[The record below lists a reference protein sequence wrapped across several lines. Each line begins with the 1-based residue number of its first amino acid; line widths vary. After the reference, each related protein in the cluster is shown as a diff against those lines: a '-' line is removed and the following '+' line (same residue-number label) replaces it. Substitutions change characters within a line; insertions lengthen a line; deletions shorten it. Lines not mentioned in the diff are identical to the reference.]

1 MNDESADRRIA
12 EARNARISTLE
23 LEPVGPQR
31 RGFAGF
37 GEAVSDIWRRREM
50 LGLLVSREITARYK
64 DSALG
69 FLWGLVRPL
78 TQLLVYYLVLGHFLG
93 AARAIPEFAVFIF
106 SGLTIYGFASE
117 ILMLMTAS
125 VVGNAGLVKKV
136 YVPREVFPLAAVG
149 SAAFNFFLQLLVL
162 LAATLFA
169 GTLSFGWNLAY
180 ALAGTTLVLLY
191 SVALGLTL
199 SAVNVYLRD
208 VQYLVEVIV
217 MLMMWTSPIVYSW
230 TFVGT
235 AFADLGWPAWMNE
248 VFINNPLTLA
258 VISFQ
263 AAFWAPGLPPAA
275 PGADPAFMF
284 PEMFKLRLL
293 IAGLIGV
300 VLVYLSQRLFSRLQG
315 NFAQEL

>member
-1 MNDESADRRIA
+1 MNEPSKAQQVA
-12 EARNARISTLE
+12 EARNTRIASLT

-31 RGFAGF
+31 RGAAGF
-37 GEAVSDIWRRREM
+37 IEAVTDIWHRREM

-93 AARAIPEFAVFIF
+93 AARSIPEFAVFIF

-117 ILMLMTAS
+117 VLMLMTGS
-125 VVGNAGLVKKV
+125 IVGNSGLVKKV
-136 YVPREVFPLAAVG
+136 YLPREVFPLAALG
-149 SAAFNFFLQLLVL
+149 SAAFNFMLQMLVL
-162 LAATLFA
+162 LAAALLA
-169 GTLSFGWNLAY
+169 GTFNLGWNLVY
-180 ALAGTTLVLLY
+180 ALAGITIVLLY
-191 SVALGLTL
+191 SMAAGLALA
-199 SAVNVYLRD
+199 AVNVYLRD

-235 AFADLGWPAWMNE
+235 AFADLGWPAWLNE

-275 PGADPAFMF
+275 PGADPTFMF
-284 PEMFKLRLL
+284 PELFKLRLL
-293 IAGLIGV
+293 IAGVVGLI
-300 VLVYLSQRLFSRLQG
+300 LVFLSQRLFSRLQG